1 MLYLFIY
8 YCLRGEI
15 KMQRKGRYETIC
27 DCFGLII
34 YCDVYTW
41 FLLRKNLSG
50 VKKNVMRRKMK
61 YDIVITLWVRY
72 NGGIEYNCIRISSGC
87 K

>member
-15 KMQRKGRYETIC
+15 KMQRKG
-27 DCFGLII
+27 G
-34 YCDVYTW
+34 
-41 FLLRKNLSG
+41 
-50 VKKNVMRRKMK
+50 
-61 YDIVITLWVRY
+61 YDIMYDSAIK
-72 NGGIEYNCIRISSGC
+72 NGVYKCCIYLFIIVYEE